1 MIRRWL
7 KKGLPILAAS
17 LLMALP
23 SCNPRLSN
31 GLRKKDLKKDVEIST
46 TKGVIVIRL
55 SDSTPQH
62 RDNFLRLAK
71 SGFYD
76 SLLFHRVIRNFMIQ
90 TGLRQNFVPRSSSP
104 VTFAPLGY
112 PDSKYGHPGKPLSQ
126 GGSGGPGYTIPAEF
140 RPTLFHK
147 RGALGAARTGD
158 DVNPTR
164 ASSGSQW
171 YIVQG
176 RQFTDAGLDS
186 VEKFRLKGRKIPED
200 ERSVYRQLGGAP
212 HLDQQY
218 TVFGEVVRG
227 MDVVDSIA
235 AVKTSGP
242 PLDRPVAEVRI
253 LKVRLVRPYRPSR
266 RTSPSPP
273 AN

>member
-1 MIRRWL
+1 MIF
-7 KKGLPILAAS
+7 LPG
-17 LLMALP
+17 
-23 SCNPRLSN
+23 CNPRLSD
-31 GLRKKDLKKDVEIST
+31 GLRKKDLKKDVEIIT
-46 TKGVIVIRL
+46 TKGIIVIRL

-71 SGFYD
+71 TGFYD

-90 TGLRQNFVPRSSSP
+90 AGD
-104 VTFAPLGY
+104 
-112 PDSKYGHPGKPLSQ
+112 PDSKNGHPGKPLSQ

-147 RGALGAARTGD
+147 RGAIGAARTGD

-164 ASSGSQW
+164 ASSGSQF

-176 RQFTDAGLDS
+176 KAFTDAGLDS
-186 VEKFRLKGRKIPED
+186 VERFRLKGRKIPED

-253 LKVRLVRPYRPSR
+253 LKMRLIRRVGLLPS
-266 RTSPSPP
+266 
-273 AN
+273 N

>member
-1 MIRRWL
+1 MI
-7 KKGLPILAAS
+7 KGLPAIAVCG
-17 LLMALP
+17 LLGLG
-23 SCNPRLSN
+23 CNPKLAG
-31 GLRKKDLKKDVEIST
+31 GLRQHDLHRDVEILT
-46 TKGVIVIRL
+46 TKGTIIVRL

-62 RDNFLRLAK
+62 RDNFLKLAK

-90 TGLRQNFVPRSSSP
+90 SGD
-104 VTFAPLGY
+104 
-112 PDSKYGHPGKPLSQ
+112 PDSKYGNPGKPLSQ

-140 RPTLFHK
+140 RATLFHK

-164 ASSGSQW
+164 ASSGSQF

-176 RQFTDAGLDS
+176 KQFTDEGLDS
-186 VEKFRLKGRKIPED
+186 VEKFRLKGRKIPAD
-200 ERSVYRQLGGAP
+200 ERSVYRQFGGAP

-218 TVFGEVVRG
+218 TVFGEVVSG

-235 AVKTSGP
+235 AVQTSGR
-242 PLDRPVAEVRI
+242 PLDRPLGEVRI
-253 LKVRLVRPYRPSR
+253 LKMRLVKRKFVISQHKNQTP
-266 RTSPSPP
+266 
-273 AN
+273 

>member
-1 MIRRWL
+1 MIKTLLRA
-7 KKGLPILAAS
+7 GLLLIL
-17 LLMALP
+17 LP
-23 SCNPRLSN
+23 ACNPRLSN
-31 GLRKKDLKKDVEIST
+31 GLRKKDLQRDVEIIT
-46 TKGVIVIRL
+46 TKGILVVRL

-62 RDNFLRLAK
+62 RDNFLKLAK
-71 SGFYD
+71 NGFYD

-90 TGLRQNFVPRSSSP
+90 SGD
-104 VTFAPLGY
+104 
-112 PDSKYGHPGKPLSQ
+112 PDSKNGNPGKPLSQ

-140 RPTLFHK
+140 RTTLFHK

-158 DVNPTR
+158 NVNPSR
-164 ASSGSQW
+164 ASSGSQF

-176 RQFTDAGLDS
+176 KRFTDAGLDS

-227 MDVVDSIA
+227 LDVVDSIA
-235 AVKTSGP
+235 SVQTSGP
-242 PLDRPVAEVRI
+242 PLDRPVADVRI
-253 LKVRLVRPYRPSR
+253 IKMKLIR
-266 RTSPSPP
+266 R
-273 AN
+273 AG

>member
-1 MIRRWL
+1 MIKILLRA
-7 KKGLPILAAS
+7 GLLLIL
-17 LLMALP
+17 LP
-23 SCNPRLSN
+23 ACNPRLSN
-31 GLRKKDLKKDVEIST
+31 GLRKKDLQRDVEIIT
-46 TKGVIVIRL
+46 TKGILVVRL

-62 RDNFLRLAK
+62 RDNFLKLAK
-71 SGFYD
+71 NGFYD

-90 TGLRQNFVPRSSSP
+90 SGD
-104 VTFAPLGY
+104 
-112 PDSKYGHPGKPLSQ
+112 PDSKNGNPGKPLSQ

-140 RPTLFHK
+140 RTTLFHK

-158 DVNPTR
+158 NVNPSR
-164 ASSGSQW
+164 ASSGSQF

-176 RQFTDAGLDS
+176 KRFTDAGLDS

-227 MDVVDSIA
+227 LDVVDSIA
-235 AVKTSGP
+235 SVQTSGP
-242 PLDRPVAEVRI
+242 PLDRPVADVRI
-253 LKVRLVRPYRPSR
+253 IKMKLIR
-266 RTSPSPP
+266 R
-273 AN
+273 AG